1 METINNYIT
10 INTKNL
16 KDIKNTFM
24 SIIQSKVIYN
34 IESNILLQLEGN
46 ILKLTGT
53 DGSVFIEKRIKII
66 NNIQNN
72 FRICVYAK
80 KFFDIIKEHDADF
93 INISVENYNIYP
105 KLYLFYKGT
114 YIRKKADKYSR
125 ERKINTQHL
134 IIGMK
139 ADEYPDKTINRNF
152 KDYITLNKKELFN
165 IFKKSINTA
174 SKDDFRSPALK
185 GLYFDFLDN
194 NILNIVATDGKQMS
208 VYKMNYK
215 GSKKLNNAIIPTE
228 AIKALIKNV
237 SNIDK
242 DINDQDTINIS
253 INNQCIQIIDNDYIY
268 TSALID
274 STYPKYKSV
283 IPSQNHEKY
292 KQQYNIILN
301 NKQMKEIKS
310 AIQKLKKINKTKNKC
325 IILRF
330 NKNNLIVSLGE
341 YNNIEN
347 ISNIIIDNIN
357 SNIDYTLTINYD
369 CLLNILSQVIN
380 KDDNNK
386 ITLEIYQKDDP
397 IKIIHNNTIFV
408 IMAFAIDNMEE
419 INQYLENL
427 IENIDIKEITSIE
440 TKEQKKENKEIISE
454 AKTLTRQQRR
464 FILREKEK
472 KHNITFIEYTSKII
486 DYNAMELIKYIDSL
500 NITDDE
506 KIELF
511 NIKYNKYKKP
521 YTWHITDTKKIEIL
535 KTA

>member
-215 GSKKLNNAIIPTE
+215 GSKKLNNAIIPAET
-228 AIKALIKNV
+228 IKSIFKNV

-242 DINDQDTINIS
+242 DIDNQETVNIS
-253 INNQCIQIIDNDYIY
+253 INKDCVQIIDNDYIY
-268 TSALID
+268 TSSLINEK
-274 STYPKYKSV
+274 YPPYERI
-283 IPSQNHEKY
+283 IPSLQNEKY
-292 KQQYNIILN
+292 KDEYKKLSSIILN
-301 NKQMKEIKS
+301 NKQMIEIKKAAAS
-310 AIQKLKKINKTKNKC
+310 LKKLSKARLKRLIMKFNNNKLVLSIADYADND
-325 IILRF
+325 IH
-330 NKNNLIVSLGE
+330 
-341 YNNIEN
+341 N
-347 ISNIIIDNIN
+347 ISNIVIDNIK
-357 SNIDYTLTINYD
+357 SNIEHTLNINYD
-369 CLLNILSQVIN
+369 YLLNILSQVIN

-386 ITLEIYQKDDP
+386 ITIEIYKDYCKP
-397 IKIIHNNTIFV
+397 LKILHNNTVFL
-408 IMAFAIDNMEE
+408 IMLMGEDEE
-419 INQYLENL
+419 HNNIIEEYINNF
-427 IENIDIKEITSIE
+427 IGSIKEAEGTE
-440 TKEQKKENKEIISE
+440 VKQ
-454 AKTLTRQQRR
+454 TRQQRR
-464 FILREKEK
+464 FILRENAK
-472 KHNITFIEYTSKII
+472 KHIVRFIDYISNIKMI
-486 DYNAMELIKYIDSL
+486 DYNSIELIKYINSL

-506 KIELF
+506 KISLF
-511 NIKYNKYKKP
+511 NIKYNNCKKP
-521 YTWHITDTKKIEIL
+521 YIWHITDTKKINIL

>member
-53 DGSVFIEKRIKII
+53 DGSVFIEKRIKVI
-66 NNIQNN
+66 NNNQNDFN
-72 FRICVYAK
+72 ICVYAK
-80 KFFDIIKEHDADF
+80 KFFDIIKEHDAEVL
-93 INISVENYNIYP
+93 NISVQENQKIYM
-105 KLYLFYKGT
+105 FYQGT
-114 YIRKKADKYSR
+114 YINKNK
-125 ERKINTQHL
+125 EVRKIRTQHL
-134 IIGMK
+134 IVGMT
-139 ADEYPDKTINRNF
+139 ADDYPNNNIDKNF
-152 KDYITLNKKELFN
+152 TDYITVNKKELFN
-165 IFKKSINTA
+165 IFKKSINTV

-506 KIELF
+506 KISLF
-511 NIKYNKYKKP
+511 NIKYNNYKKP
-521 YTWHITDTKKIEIL
+521 YIWHITDTIENSVKII
-535 KTA
+535 